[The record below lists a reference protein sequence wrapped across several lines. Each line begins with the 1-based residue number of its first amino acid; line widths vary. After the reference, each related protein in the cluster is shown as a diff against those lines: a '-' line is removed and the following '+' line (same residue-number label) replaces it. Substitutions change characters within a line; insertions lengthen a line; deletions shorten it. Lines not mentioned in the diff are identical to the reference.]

1 MFARKGVDPDLIK
14 EANGHRSDAIIFYKR
29 WYWFEEKVPDLLSV
43 LLKEMVDIRF
53 SQGRMLEKRKE
64 DWG

>member
-14 EANGHRSDAIIFYKR
+14 EANGHSLGQMPSSFTKGDTDLKK
-29 WYWFEEKVPDLLSV
+29 KVPDLLSV

-53 SQGRMLEKRKE
+53 NQGRMLEK
-64 DWG
+64 